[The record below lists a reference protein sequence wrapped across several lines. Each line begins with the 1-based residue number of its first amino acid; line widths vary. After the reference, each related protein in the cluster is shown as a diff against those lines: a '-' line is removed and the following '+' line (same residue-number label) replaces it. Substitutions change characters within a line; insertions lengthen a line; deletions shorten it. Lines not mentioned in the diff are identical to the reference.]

1 MSKEHTLGELDEL
14 KAWFEKQELPHSL
27 QVSKF
32 MFIPNLKETIMHLMD
47 QAYVCYANPKLEG
60 CLLILEQIK
69 LKLEEQDKA

>member
-1 MSKEHTLGELDEL
+1 
-14 KAWFEKQELPHSL
+14 
-27 QVSKF
+27 